1 MKIKAY
7 VSGAGN
13 RVETLEFPMTDNELK
28 EVKNRYDRNKK
39 DIVVYKCEAESM
51 QFATKMS
58 IDKFNEITKLLE
70 TAGIDADRLRLLSD
84 EYVLEEIALRIQN
97 GEEI

>member
-7 VSGAGN
+7 VASSGN
-13 RVETLEFPMTDNELK
+13 KVETLEFPMTDEELK
-28 EVKNRYDRNKK
+28 EVKNRYDKNKK
-39 DIVVYKCEAESM
+39 DIIVYKCEAENM

-58 IDKFNEITKLLE
+58 IDKFNDITKLLVQ
-70 TAGIDADRLRLLSD
+70 AGIDADKLKLLSD